1 MASTDLI
8 HRVHPAS
15 TDGSASKWAAGL
27 LILGTIGFNAALCF
41 VNTRGVPVSSLLV
54 MMSEGLLISGAIL
67 ACSHYLNATHITILA
82 LIVLYTLVLS
92 ALRYSDS
99 PGQGFDPKICR
110 DLVIPVVFFLLGK
123 AVDDIRVADRLV
135 LSAALVLLAFALF
148 EYFFLD
154 SFLRVFDVAKYYF
167 ARGTLDASKA
177 AVELSQG
184 VSEGLMV
191 SGVRPPDQG
200 RTLLP
205 FLGDHRVS
213 SLFLEPSTLGNLGM
227 LVTLWAVVRSRMEG
241 RLYIWCALG
250 GLALLILS
258 DTRFDAYFLLL
269 ALPILML
276 PPRLVTPAVFVL
288 PFVTILALCALGA
301 TGPSFHG
308 APALDGLGIYDRLLY
323 SGRILWSFDIYNWFG
338 LEQSSAQTFD
348 SGYGYIISNIGLVG
362 FALLWGLFMSLRGS
376 NRSFYAFRNVLAVY
390 FATLLCISASVFT
403 IKLAAMLWFLLGV
416 LSLAKDGMR
425 QRAPASD
432 FTTPYASRDDR
443 LWWPSPAK
451 SPVTMRLAKAVW

>member
-1 MASTDLI
+1 M
-8 HRVHPAS
+8 HRVRPAAV
-15 TDGSASKWAAGL
+15 DISASKWAAGL
-27 LILGTIGFNAALCF
+27 LILGAIGFNAALCF
-41 VNTRGVPVSSLLV
+41 ANTRGVPVSSLLV
-54 MMSEGLLISGAIL
+54 MMSEALLISGAVL
-67 ACSHYLNATHITILA
+67 ACRHYLNATHLTVLV
-82 LIVLYTLVLS
+82 LIVLYTVVLS
-92 ALRYSDS
+92 AIRFTDS
-99 PGQGFDPKICR
+99 PVQGFDPKISR

-135 LSAALVLLAFALF
+135 LSATLVLLAFALF

-154 SFLRVFDVAKYYF
+154 SFLSVFDVAKYYF

-177 AVELSQG
+177 AVALSQG

-191 SGVRPPDQG
+191 SGVRPTDQG

-213 SLFLEPSTLGNLGM
+213 SLFLEPSTLGNFGM
-227 LVTLWAVVRSRMEG
+227 LVTLWAFVRSRMAG
-241 RLYIWCALG
+241 RLYVWCALF
-250 GLALLILS
+250 GLALVILS

-269 ALPILML
+269 ALSILIL
-276 PPRLVTPAVFVL
+276 PPRLVTPAVLVL
-288 PFVTILALCALGA
+288 PFVTILALCALAA
-301 TGPSFHG
+301 TGPAFHG

-338 LEQSSAQTFD
+338 LEPSNSQTFD

-362 FALLWGLFMSLRGS
+362 FALLWALFMSLKGANS
-376 NRSFYAFRNVLAVY
+376 SFDAFRNVLAVY

-403 IKLAAMLWFLLGV
+403 IKLAAMLWFLLGA

-425 QRAPASD
+425 QRAPVSG
-432 FTTPYASRDDR
+432 FTTPYSSREDR
-443 LWWPSPAK
+443 LWWPSPTK
-451 SPVTMRLAKAVW
+451 SPVTMPLAKALW